1 MGKCQMVRELFG
13 IMYLAF
19 MLRRFVMELQKT
31 APQASEGTTKS
42 KEKEE

>member
-1 MGKCQMVRELFG
+1 MGKCQMVRVFFG
-13 IMYLAF
+13 LMCLAF

-31 APQASEGTTKS
+31 APLASEGTTKS